1 MGLVGEEWGRGFDF
15 LFFMS
20 VLSNSLSLKIYSLTG
35 IWLNESETNRPSHPP
50 QRLNG
55 PLYIKNHTDSIR
67 ASRQMCSVGF
77 LSDSLYTSGSWQEGI
92 LPHRSTSEPHRTD
105 VAYIQGK
112 LEAIEISVS
121 VFPKLTKTIPSTLCC
136 KDEFC
141 SEIGKCDSYWNLL
154 TIQSCPELKQNV
166 LAPIQGGLDRENLRD
181 TQKQKPGFHFSGFDL
196 ILKYS
201 EW

>member
-1 MGLVGEEWGRGFDF
+1 MIPCTLPGADKKE
-15 LFFMS
+15 S
-20 VLSNSLSLKIYSLTG
+20 CLTG
-35 IWLNESETNRPSHPP
+35 QLQSHTEQTSHIYGGNLKL
-50 QRLNG
+50 QRY
-55 PLYIKNHTDSIR
+55 LY
-67 ASRQMCSVGF
+67 
-77 LSDSLYTSGSWQEGI
+77 
-92 LPHRSTSEPHRTD
+92 
-105 VAYIQGK
+105 
-112 LEAIEISVS
+112 VS

-141 SEIGKCDSYWNLL
+141 SEIGKRDSYWNLL